1 MEQRSPTNTGFATGA
16 LVERRPEESFLKSG
30 GNPRKTARW
39 FADAT
44 GVLHL
49 RQRQGRLS
57 KLEQADFTSFS
68 VGAEVRNKNTG
79 WHGKIIGRGKLSKK
93 WRVRWDHPS
102 LRNNFFRRTTMQTQ
116 KMLKIPAKTAW
127 FAEKSWLVEWEDG
140 SKARFKQR
148 QLLPVRY
155 QNPHIPACMQG

>member
-16 LVERRPEESFLKSG
+16 LVERRPEYSG
-30 GNPRKTARW
+30 SNRRRTARW

-49 RQRQGRLS
+49 RQPQGRLS
-57 KLEQADFTSFS
+57 KLQQANARSLS

-79 WHGKIIGRGKLSKK
+79 QHGTITGRAKLSKK
-93 WRVRWDHPS
+93 WRVRWNGHPNS
-102 LRNNFFRRTTMQTQ
+102 RNFPKFGTNRKQMKKHYFRPET
-116 KMLKIPAKTAW
+116 LEIPVKTAW
-127 FAEKSWLVEWEDG
+127 FAEQSWLVVWEDG

-148 QLLPVRY
+148 QLLPV
-155 QNPHIPACMQG
+155 